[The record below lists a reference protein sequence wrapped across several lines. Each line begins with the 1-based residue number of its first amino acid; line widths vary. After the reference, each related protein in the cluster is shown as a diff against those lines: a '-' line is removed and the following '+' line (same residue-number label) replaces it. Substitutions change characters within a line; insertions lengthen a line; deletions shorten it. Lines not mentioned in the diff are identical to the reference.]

1 MSLFF
6 DRDNCSSSVYL
17 HLQVTSLMLLRT
29 TCSFHGSDS
38 RYVWALWADFEQAI
52 VDKPIGQWRKRF
64 WAFMKTTCYDLL
76 LDALFQT
83 IFKWFS
89 YFNQYSV
96 LRMIMID
103 SISMPIV
110 ILCLLVVCYT
120 LVMCS
125 FSITSLTNE
134 TYSLRVQKHNASEAV
149 FMMLCHKVTGS
160 VFWLSVYKM

>member
-83 IFKWFS
+83 IFKCFS
-89 YFNQYSV
+89 YFVNRAFYAW
-96 LRMIMID
+96 RMID
-103 SISMPIV
+103 SVHVPIV
-110 ILCLLVVCYT
+110 SLCLLVVCYI
-120 LVMCS
+120 LVMCNS
-125 FSITSLTNE
+125 NTPSITNQ
-134 TYSLRVQKHNASEAV
+134 TYALRVQNY
-149 FMMLCHKVTGS
+149 C
-160 VFWLSVYKM
+160 Y

>member
-17 HLQVTSLMLLRT
+17 HLQVTRLMLLRT

-76 LDALFQT
+76 LDALFQM
-83 IFKWFS
+83 IFKCFS
-89 YFNQYSV
+89 YFVNTAFYAW
-96 LRMIMID
+96 RMID
-103 SISMPIV
+103 SVHVPIV
-110 ILCLLVVCYT
+110 SLCLLVVCYI
-120 LVMCS
+120 LVMCNS
-125 FSITSLTNE
+125 NTPSITNQ
-134 TYSLRVQKHNASEAV
+134 TYALRVQKY
-149 FMMLCHKVTGS
+149 C
-160 VFWLSVYKM
+160 Y